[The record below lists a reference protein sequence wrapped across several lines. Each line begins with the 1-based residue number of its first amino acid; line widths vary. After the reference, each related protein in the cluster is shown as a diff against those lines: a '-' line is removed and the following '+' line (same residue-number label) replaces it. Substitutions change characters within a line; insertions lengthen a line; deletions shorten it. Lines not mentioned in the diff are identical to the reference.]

1 MSWFSDQIRQ
11 RKKQDNETFSDA
23 FAECANAVLGRSFSF
38 ASTEGEDALRRI
50 LNHFGVKNVT
60 FPDKSDDMSLRL
72 EYVSR
77 ITGILY
83 RSVELRGK
91 WYKDACGAFM
101 ANRRDTGETVALLPH
116 GYRSY
121 RYYDPATRHYESVN
135 KKTAERF
142 EIEALCFYK
151 PFPVGQITFRDL
163 MKFAISVCSVYDIVG
178 MAAGL
183 AMSTLLGL
191 LLPRLNFFLFDQV
204 IGTDSV
210 TLLLSTIVFMA
221 TITVAQLLFMGVTK
235 LFDMRI
241 QASVIKTIEAA
252 AMMRTLSLPP
262 DFFRRYSTAEI
273 VQRMEYIPSLCAS
286 IVCLLF
292 GYGFTG
298 LFSLAYITQIHAY
311 APALT
316 LPALGIILAQGL
328 FFVCSTLRQKKTEQL
343 RLSLAA
349 QNSSRALSIIT
360 GMEKIRLTGAEKRA
374 FSQWAEGF
382 ARETKVQYNPPL
394 SRKLNVPI
402 TMFLSLAGQFLLYWI
417 AMRRSV
423 GAAEYYAFQTAYASV
438 SAAVNTL
445 GIVALAGATLT
456 PRYEMARPILEAVPE
471 TAGRSQ
477 PVTRLSGAIE
487 LNRVTFRYAEDMP
500 NVIDN
505 FSLKIRP
512 GQYVAIVGKTGCG
525 KSTLIRLLL
534 GFETPQKGAIY
545 YDGRDLSTLDKPSV
559 RRLIGAVM
567 QDDQLFVGDIYSNLT
582 VCAPKLGLKEVWE
595 AAEAAGIADDIRAMP
610 MGMQTMISEG
620 GGGISGG
627 QRQRL
632 VIARAIAP
640 KPSILIFDEAT
651 SALDNVTQKQVSDAL
666 DKLKCT
672 RIVIAHRLSTIRYC
686 DRILVMDK
694 GHIIEDG
701 TYEEPIEKGGYF
713 ADLVER
719 QRIDV
724 TAGS

>member
-11 RKKQDNETFSDA
+11 RKKQDADTFSDA

-38 ASTEGEDALRRI
+38 ASTEGDDALHRI
-50 LNHFGVKNVT
+50 LNYFGVKNVT
-60 FPDKSDDMSLRL
+60 VPDKMDDMGLRL

-77 ITGILY
+77 ITGILF
-83 RSVELRGK
+83 RSVELRGE

-101 ANRRDTGETVALLPH
+101 ANRKDTGETVALLPH

-121 RYYDPATRHYESVN
+121 RYYDPATGHYEPVN
-135 KKTAERF
+135 NKTAELF

-151 PFPVGQITFRDL
+151 PLPVGQLTFRDL
-163 MKFAISVCSVYDIVG
+163 LKYAFSICSVYDIIGTV
-178 MAAGL
+178 AVL
-183 AMSTLLGL
+183 AVSTLLGL
-191 LLPRLNFFLFDQV
+191 LLPRLNFFLFDRV

-210 TLLLSTIVFMA
+210 TLLLSTVVFMA
-221 TITVAQLLFMGVTK
+221 TITVAQLLFTGVSS
-235 LFDMRI
+235 LFNMRI
-241 QASVIKTIEAA
+241 QTRLTNTIEAA
-252 AMMRTLSLPP
+252 TMMRTLSLPP
-262 DFFRRYSTAEI
+262 EFFRQYPTAEV
-273 VQRMEYIPSLCAS
+273 VQRMGYVPALCGNVVS
-286 IVCLLF
+286 LLF
-292 GYGFTG
+292 GSGLSG
-298 LFSLAYITQIHAY
+298 LFSLAYITQIYAY
-311 APALT
+311 APALA
-316 LPALGIILAQGL
+316 LPALGVILAQVL
-328 FFVCSTLRQKKTEQL
+328 FSVYSTLRLKKIVQL
-343 RLSLAA
+343 RLKLTAE
-349 QNSSRALSIIT
+349 NSSRALSIIT
-360 GMEKIRLTGAEKRA
+360 GMEKIRLAGAEKRA
-374 FSQWAEGF
+374 FAQWAEGF
-382 ARETKVQYNPPL
+382 ARETRVEYNPPL
-394 SRKLNVPI
+394 SRKLNGPI
-402 TMFLSLAGQFLLYWI
+402 TMLLSFAGQFLLFWI
-417 AMRRSV
+417 AITRQV

-438 SAAVNTL
+438 SAAITTL
-445 GIVALAGATLT
+445 GTLALAGATLT
-456 PRYEMARPILEAVPE
+456 PGYEMARPILETEPE
-471 TAGRSQ
+471 VTGRSQ
-477 PVTRLSGAIE
+477 PVTHLSGAIE
-487 LNRVTFRYAEDMP
+487 LNRVTFRYTEDMP

-545 YDGRDLSTLDKPSV
+545 YDGRDLTTLDKPSV

-567 QDDQLFVGDIYSNLT
+567 QDDRLFVGDIYSNLT
-582 VCAPKLGLKEVWE
+582 ICAPRLGLKEAWE

-610 MGMQTMISEG
+610 MEMHTLISEG

-651 SALDNVTQKQVSDAL
+651 SALDNITQKQVSDAL

-672 RIVIAHRLSTIRYC
+672 RIVIAHRLSTIRHC

-701 TYEEPIEKGGYF
+701 TYEELIEKGGYF

-719 QRIDV
+719 QRIDA
-724 TAGS
+724 TAGD